1 MSIGAGCF
9 YTVVLNHDGTLFAS
23 GFNINGCLA
32 QGTRKHERRFLS
44 VSAKC
49 DKSRKRGPG
58 FRKIDAGMQHWL
70 AVDDDGGAWACGS
83 TDPDPNP
90 NHVRQMSLKEA

>member
-32 QGTRKHERRFLS
+32 QGTRKHE
-44 VSAKC
+44 
-49 DKSRKRGPG
+49 
-58 FRKIDAGMQHWL
+58 
-70 AVDDDGGAWACGS
+70 
-83 TDPDPNP
+83 
-90 NHVRQMSLKEA
+90 